1 VGGFDLLLRLI
12 RGLDEPEKKQI
23 HESSVRTSEHFPA
36 RIPAPFCEGASSLTF
51 RVDIFEHLG
60 STRHMKMQGPNGEL
74 MARGRAKSTGR
85 TVKPAGV
92 TFETGVL
99 EYLEFLGERE
109 DRSRSWLINQMIKAH
124 AMKEGI
130 DIRTFASKP
139 AQQMD

>member
-1 VGGFDLLLRLI
+1 LQDVSSSFASSPSQPRKELADH
-12 RGLDEPEKKQI
+12 PE
-23 HESSVRTSEHFPA
+23 
-36 RIPAPFCEGASSLTF
+36 PAPFCEGPPSFTF
-51 RVDIFEHLG
+51 RVDIFEQLG
-60 STRHMKMQGPNGEL
+60 SSEPMKIHPTYGGL

-92 TFETGVL
+92 TFESGVL

-109 DRSRSWLINQMIKAH
+109 DRSRSWLINQMVKAH